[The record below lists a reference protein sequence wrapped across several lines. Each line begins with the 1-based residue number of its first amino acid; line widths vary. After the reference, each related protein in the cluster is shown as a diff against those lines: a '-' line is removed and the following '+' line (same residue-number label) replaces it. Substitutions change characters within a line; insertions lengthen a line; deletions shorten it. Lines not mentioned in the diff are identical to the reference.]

1 MYRQNL
7 WNRLISSSL
16 SLYSELSYYNLN
28 IYIRV
33 VSLTSPQFSSF
44 SSLVFQ
50 RLERERT
57 IEVRPPAPSDILTRA
72 T

>member
-16 SLYSELSYYNLN
+16 SLYSELSYYNL